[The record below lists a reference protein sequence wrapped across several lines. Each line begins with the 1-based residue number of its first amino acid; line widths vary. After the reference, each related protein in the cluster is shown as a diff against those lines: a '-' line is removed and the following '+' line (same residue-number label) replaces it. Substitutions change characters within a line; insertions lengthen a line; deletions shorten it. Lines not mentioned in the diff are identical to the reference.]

1 MSFIKELYKKNAERQ
16 IEWDTSDEI
25 DELFKT
31 VEFVGEVGE
40 LCNNIKKIKR
50 EQLGLAGSRC
60 TQADLKSEFG
70 DVMITLALLAD
81 YMNVDLEQV
90 VKEKFNS
97 TSEKMGFK
105 TKFEN
110 IHVFKVTIKIPR
122 DGGISIGYCCIN
134 RQFSSVDDLI
144 NYIQTNAGI
153 PNNKLDDN
161 AQNYI
166 SENIQKKNKEFI
178 IPNEVPI
185 MIGNKIAMA
194 YSTIMIEYN

>member
-1 MSFIKELYKKNAERQ
+1 MSFIKDLYKKNAERQ
-16 IEWDTSDEI
+16 VEWDGSDKI
-25 DELFKT
+25 DEMFKA
-31 VEFVGEVGE
+31 VELVGEVGE

-50 EQLGLAGSRC
+50 EQLGLKGSRC
-60 TQADLKSEFG
+60 SRKDLESEFG
-70 DVMITLALLAD
+70 DVMITLALLAE
-81 YMNVDLEQV
+81 YMCIDLEKV
-90 VKEKFNS
+90 TKEKFNE
-97 TSEKMGFK
+97 TSDKMGFK

-122 DGGISIGYCCIN
+122 DGGIGIGYCCIN

-144 NYIQTNAGI
+144 NYIQTNDGI
-153 PNNKLDDN
+153 PNNKLDDD

-185 MIGNKIAMA
+185 MIGDRIAMA
-194 YSTIMIEYN
+194 YSTITIEYD